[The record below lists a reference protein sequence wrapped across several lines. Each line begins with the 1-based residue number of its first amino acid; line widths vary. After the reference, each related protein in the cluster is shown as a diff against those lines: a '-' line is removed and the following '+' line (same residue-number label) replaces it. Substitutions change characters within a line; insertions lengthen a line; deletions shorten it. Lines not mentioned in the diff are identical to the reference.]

1 MKTKHE
7 SLSNDVQEGALA
19 KFGIG
24 QPMSRIEDR
33 RFIRGEGR
41 YVDDDDETGL
51 LHAAFLRSPHAHA
64 EIRSIDTSAARSA
77 PGVIAVYTGADWQS
91 AGFSGLPLR
100 PTIKQADG
108 SPIASAPRQGLAIGR
123 VRHVGECVAMIVAGT
138 ARQALRRAGGHRC
151 SIRDRSIVS
160 WRRGRHWTAT
170 RPGSGPTTAPAI
182 SCFLWRVGD
191 AEKTAQAL
199 AGAAQIVTLD
209 LVNNRL
215 VPNSMETRGV
225 MVRRDPGPAN

>member
-7 SLSNDVQEGALA
+7 IVVNAVQEGALA

-41 YVDDDDETGL
+41 YVDDADETGL

-64 EIRSIDTSAARSA
+64 EIRSIDAAAARSA

-91 AGFSGLPLR
+91 AGLSGLPLR
-100 PTIKQADG
+100 PSIKQADG
-108 SPIASAPRQGLAIGR
+108 SPIASAPRQGLAVGR

-138 ARQALRRAGGHRC
+138 ARQAYDALEAIDVQYAPLDCVVEARQALD
-151 SIRDRSIVS
+151 RDAPRIWADNS
-160 WRRGRHWTAT
+160 
-170 RPGSGPTTAPAI
+170 SGNL
-182 SCFLWRVGD
+182 CFLWRVGN
-191 AEKTAQAL
+191 AEKTARLSPAL
-199 AGAAQIVTLD
+199 
-209 LVNNRL
+209 RK
-215 VPNSMETRGV
+215 S
-225 MVRRDPGPAN
+225 